1 MSKLGSEFID
11 DFEKD
16 DTGLSGINKKRISL
30 IFGIVTQVALT
41 VGISYLELPDIIY
54 EIYFIIVTFPAV
66 FYGIN
71 ASEMLQLKGR
81 IHFFFLERKRV
92 YRTELEELE
101 ENEKRMRRKE
111 MRKVNVFQD
120 KTRL

>member
-16 DTGLSGINKKRISL
+16 DTGLSGINKRRISL

-54 EIYFIIVTFPAV
+54 EIYFIIVTFPAI

-81 IHFFFLERKRV
+81 IHFLFLERKRV

-101 ENEKRMRRKE
+101 ENEEKGDE
-111 MRKVNVFQD
+111 ES
-120 KTRL
+120 

>member
-16 DTGLSGINKKRISL
+16 ETGLSGINKRRISL

-54 EIYFIIVTFPAV
+54 EIYFVIITFPAI

-81 IHFFFLERKRV
+81 IHFFLLEKKRV
-92 YRTELEELE
+92 YRTESEDTEKGDEES
-101 ENEKRMRRKE
+101 
-111 MRKVNVFQD
+111 
-120 KTRL
+120 

>member
-16 DTGLSGINKKRISL
+16 DTGLSGINKRRISL

-54 EIYFIIVTFPAV
+54 EIYFVIITFPAI

-81 IHFFFLERKRV
+81 IHFFLLEKKRV
-92 YRTELEELE
+92 CRTELEDTEKGDE
-101 ENEKRMRRKE
+101 ES
-111 MRKVNVFQD
+111 
-120 KTRL
+120 

>member
-16 DTGLSGINKKRISL
+16 DTGLSGINKRRISL
-30 IFGIVTQVALT
+30 ILGIVTQVALT

-54 EIYFIIVTFPAV
+54 EIYFVIITFPAI

-81 IHFFFLERKRV
+81 IHFFLLEKKRV
-92 YRTELEELE
+92 YRTELEDTEKGDE
-101 ENEKRMRRKE
+101 ES
-111 MRKVNVFQD
+111 
-120 KTRL
+120 